1 MSKKITWE
9 HPAVGVVVQLYYE
22 RGNRYEPPYTEI
34 EAIYAGGVTPPQDIQ
49 RLFNHDEI
57 MDDFWKYRPD
67 LGDY

>member
-1 MSKKITWE
+1 
-9 HPAVGVVVQLYYE
+9 LYYE
-22 RGNRYEPPYTEI
+22 KGSRDEPPYTEI